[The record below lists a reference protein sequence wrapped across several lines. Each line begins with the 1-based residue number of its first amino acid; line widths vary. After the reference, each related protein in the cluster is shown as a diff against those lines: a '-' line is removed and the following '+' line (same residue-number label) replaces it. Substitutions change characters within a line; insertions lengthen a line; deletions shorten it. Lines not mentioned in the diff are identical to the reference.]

1 MKKFDNSTKDKF
13 ENEIDEI
20 SGSVEE
26 RSLIKRLFSLKNIII
41 YVVAFMISM
50 ISIERGNFIAPFGI
64 AIVAASMSNG
74 IPIIFVLLASLI
86 GTTIKFG
93 WGETL
98 SQAIIHIV
106 FLITILIHWFQRN
119 QRMQ

>member
-13 ENEIDEI
+13 ENEINEI
-20 SGSVEE
+20 SGSAEE

-64 AIVAASMSNG
+64 AIAAAAMSNG
-74 IPIIFVLLASLI
+74 VPSIFVLLASLI

-93 WGETL
+93 RYEQLTE
-98 SQAIIHIV
+98 Q
-106 FLITILIHWFQRN
+106 Q
-119 QRMQ
+119 